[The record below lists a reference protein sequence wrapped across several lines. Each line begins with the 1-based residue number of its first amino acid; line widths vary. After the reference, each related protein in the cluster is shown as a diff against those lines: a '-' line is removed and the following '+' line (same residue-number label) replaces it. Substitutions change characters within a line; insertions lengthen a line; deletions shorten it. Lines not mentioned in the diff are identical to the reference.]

1 MAFESIKNL
10 FGQVKPEESRDALSL
25 YLAKVDKALAAID
38 AVTADDVHTAQLC
51 VPMTL
56 DPKTQTAH
64 RAVFEAVGSM
74 AATLEAQRRMLGM
87 IQAQAREVR
96 NG

>member
-10 FGQVKPEESRDALSL
+10 FGQVKPEEPQDALSI
-25 YLAKVDKALAAID
+25 YLLKVERAVAAIN
-38 AVTADDVHTAQLC
+38 AITTDDVHAAQLS

-56 DPKTQTAH
+56 CPMTQAAH

-74 AATLEAQRRMLGM
+74 AAALEAQRRMLGM
-87 IQAQAREVR
+87 IHDQVKGVR
-96 NG
+96 S

>member
-10 FGQVKPEESRDALSL
+10 FGQVKSEESQDALSL
-25 YLAKVDKALAAID
+25 YLAKVEEAVAAINAITTD
-38 AVTADDVHTAQLC
+38 EVHAAQLS

-56 DPKTQTAH
+56 DPMTQAAH

-74 AATLEAQRRMLGM
+74 AAALDAQRRMLGM
-87 IQAQAREVR
+87 IHDQVKGVR
-96 NG
+96 S